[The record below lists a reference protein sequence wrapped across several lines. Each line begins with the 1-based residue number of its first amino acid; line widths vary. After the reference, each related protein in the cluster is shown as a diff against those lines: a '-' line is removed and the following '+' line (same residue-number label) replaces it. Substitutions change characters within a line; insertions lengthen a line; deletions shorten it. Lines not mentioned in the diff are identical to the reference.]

1 MRAVEIDLGAR
12 CVMEWADGSQ
22 PVRQTVGGWKMVAV
36 SRLTYRDCRYFRV
49 AARRY

>member
-22 PVRQTVGGWKMVAV
+22 PVRQTVGGWKMG
-36 SRLTYRDCRYFRV
+36 SRLTIKV
-49 AARRY
+49 S